1 MERVRDESRFPTV
14 KFRKCGV
21 CGQVYT
27 GSLTGEDACP
37 MCHAPYRDED
47 PPTAAISRVSEG
59 HHVLFAI
66 RGAIRKL
73 GQLEELR
80 SQIDAALNENVGSL
94 CFAFEGA
101 SFLNSSLIN
110 LLVKTMQTLSIRGK
124 PTFVIARE
132 EDTLESLQMM
142 DLDRVLRILPDREAY
157 RAALA

>member
-14 KFRKCGV
+14 KFRKCDV

-37 MCHAPYRDED
+37 KCHAPYREAD
-47 PPTAAISRVSEG
+47 PPAAGISRSG
-59 HHVLFAI
+59 DGNHVLFAI
-66 RGAIRKL
+66 QGAIRKL

-80 SQIDAALNENVGSL
+80 SRIDAALQENVASL

-132 EDTLESLQMM
+132 EETLESLQMM
-142 DLDRVLRILPDREAY
+142 ELDRVLRILPDREAY
-157 RAALA
+157 QAAIA